1 MLKVVVFDS
10 GYGGELF
17 ADRLE
22 QDLPIVE
29 VIRVIDWRHA
39 DQIQSSP
46 RKAREFAEIALRPY
60 IGKVDLIIFANC
72 LLSVTSL
79 RHFERRYGKQ
89 KFIGLGLKIPDSPIK
104 RNTLVLA
111 TKPITK
117 TFAYHAFLFRA
128 KRKTK
133 TLTLDDWPAKI
144 DDGEL
149 SEPEI
154 HQTLKC
160 FSAKSHLRPGEIVLA
175 CTHFNDFK
183 PILRDVFGR
192 NLKVYDS
199 FGDAVNKV
207 CKTLKIRGGTGRKA
221 KI

>member
-17 ADRLE
+17 ADKLE

-46 RKAREFAEIALRPY
+46 RKARKLAEVALRPY
-60 IGKVDLIIFANC
+60 IGRVDLIIFANY
-72 LLSVTSL
+72 LLGATSL
-79 RHFERRYGKQ
+79 RYFERHYENQ
-89 KFIGLGLKIPDSPIK
+89 KFIGLSLKVPDSPIK
-104 RNTLVLA
+104 RNTLILA
-111 TKPITK
+111 TGPITK
-117 TFAYHAFLFRA
+117 TIAYQTFLLRT

-133 TLTLDDWPAKI
+133 TLVLDDWPAKI

-149 SEPEI
+149 NKTEI
-154 HQTLKC
+154 CRTLES
-160 FSAKSHLRPGEIVLA
+160 FSTKSRLYPGEVVLA

-183 PILRDVFGR
+183 PILHDIFGR

-199 FGDAVNKV
+199 FNDAVSEV
-207 CKTLKIRGGTGRKA
+207 CRALKIRGGTGRKA